1 MLPAATAT
9 SHRTAFLVL
18 IAGALT
24 IALSPIFVRLS
35 EIGPTMTAFWRV
47 FLAAIPLWLLAVAE
61 GRRNRAGRPVLPRS
75 RRDVILVALT
85 GFFFAGDL
93 VFWHWAIQFTSVAN
107 STLFANFQPIFVS
120 LGAWVL
126 FGERMTRGFYLGGAL
141 ALVGAVIL
149 LGDSLSIGGDTL
161 FGDALAIITA
171 VFYGAYILAITRLR
185 NRFSTFA
192 TMAWTSLI
200 TAAFIL
206 PVALAAGE
214 SLFPG
219 SLNGWLVLLGLAL
232 ISQAGGQ
239 SLITFSLAHLPAAFS
254 SVSLLVQPVAAAVFA
269 WVLLTEPLG
278 PLQILGGIVVLCG
291 IALAR
296 RASQV
301 PPPAVP
307 APQ

>member
-1 MLPAATAT
+1 MPAVT

-18 IAGALT
+18 LCGALT

-47 FLAAIPLWLLAVAE
+47 FLATGPLWLLAAVE
-61 GRRNRAGRPVLPRS
+61 RRRRPGTTSRILPHTRS
-75 RRDVILVALT
+75 DVILVALT

-93 VFWHWAIQFTSVAN
+93 VFWHWAIRFTSVAN

-141 ALVGAVIL
+141 ALAGAVIL
-149 LGDSLSIGGDTL
+149 LGDSLTIGGDTL

-171 VFYGAYILAITRLR
+171 VFYGAYILAIGRLR
-185 NRFSTFA
+185 HRFSTLT
-192 TMAWTSLI
+192 TMAWSSLV

-214 SLFPG
+214 SLFPAT
-219 SLNGWLVLLGLAL
+219 LDGWLVLLGLAL
-232 ISQAGGQ
+232 IAHAGGQ
-239 SLITFSLAHLPAAFS
+239 SMIAFSLAHLPAAFS

-269 WVLLTEPLG
+269 WVLLREPLG

-301 PPPAVP
+301 RPLPVP
-307 APQ
+307 EPQ